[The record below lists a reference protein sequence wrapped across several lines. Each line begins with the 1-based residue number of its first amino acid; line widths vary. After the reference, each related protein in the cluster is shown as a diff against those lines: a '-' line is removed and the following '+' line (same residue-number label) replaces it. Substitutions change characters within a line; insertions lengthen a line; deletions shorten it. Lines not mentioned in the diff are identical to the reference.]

1 MLFVV
6 VSSVMAG
13 VAISFLSR
21 KVGVCSVQVRQAR
34 SGLFVEMSSV
44 TAGKSRILNHV
55 EVSPVKAGKVGMLRI
70 MS

>member
-1 MLFVV
+1 MSLDELRFF
-6 VSSVMAG
+6 A
-13 VAISFLSR
+13 
-21 KVGVCSVQVRQAR
+21 VRQAR